1 MGRQKVQERVKEL
14 FVWIEAATG
23 VAALGL
29 QITGAIKKNPALVRA
44 GQGLVILV
52 AGLNAAVQFC

>member
-1 MGRQKVQERVKEL
+1 MKEL

-29 QITGAIKKNPALVRA
+29 QITGTIKKNPALVRA

-52 AGLNAAVQFC
+52 AGLNVAVQFC